1 MSSINNNNK
10 SKTNK
15 EVNKKSLR
23 NDFFNLDIKDDIFDP
38 FKDDFFNFD
47 SFENKMFRNIFNI
60 FDTKKE
66 TQKPKEVEEPK
77 EVKPEEKIEEEKE
90 EEINT
95 NNKEEEINTNTKKEE
110 INTNTI
116 PKEENKGTIYSKIY
130 RYNNINGKEERYS
143 SQSIKQ
149 INNEHNIS
157 EIKEI
162 YNNSD
167 GIYKSA
173 YQRGLDNKTTRFI
186 KEKKMEEEEINTNT
200 KKEEEINTNT
210 KPKEEN
216 KGTIYSKVYRYNNI
230 NGKEERYTSQSI
242 KQINNEHNIS
252 EIKEIYNNSDGIYK
266 SAYQRGLDDKTT
278 RFIKEKNIKTGKK
291 NQKKIIKGLEENEIN
306 DFNKT
311 YNDYCKQCGFKKH
324 FKEFDPFGINRK
336 HLLSDTTNNLFFHRL
351 LF

>member
-15 EVNKKSLR
+15 ENNKKNPR

-47 SFENKMFRNIFNI
+47 SFENKMFKNIFDI

-66 TQKPKEVEEPK
+66 TEKPK
-77 EVKPEEKIEEEKE
+77 EVKPEEKMEEEKEEEEINTNTKEEKKE

-95 NNKEEEINTNTKKEE
+95 NTKEEEINTNTKKEEINTNTKKEE

-116 PKEENKGTIYSKIY
+116 PKEENKGTIYSKI
-130 RYNNINGKEERYS
+130 
-143 SQSIKQ
+143 
-149 INNEHNIS
+149 
-157 EIKEI
+157 
-162 YNNSD
+162 
-167 GIYKSA
+167 
-173 YQRGLDNKTTRFI
+173 
-186 KEKKMEEEEINTNT
+186 
-200 KKEEEINTNT
+200 
-210 KPKEEN
+210 
-216 KGTIYSKVYRYNNI
+216 YRYNNI

-291 NQKKIIKGLEENEIN
+291 NQKKIIKGLEENELN

-336 HLLSDTTNNLFFHRL
+336 HLLSDGMNNLFFHKL

>member
-47 SFENKMFRNIFNI
+47 SFENKMFKNIFDI

-66 TQKPKEVEEPK
+66 TEKPK
-77 EVKPEEKIEEEKE
+77 EVKPEEKMEEEKEEEEINTNTKEEKKE

-95 NNKEEEINTNTKKEE
+95 NTKEEEINTNTKEEEINTNTKEEEINTNTKK
-110 INTNTI
+110 
-116 PKEENKGTIYSKIY
+116 
-130 RYNNINGKEERYS
+130 
-143 SQSIKQ
+143 
-149 INNEHNIS
+149 
-157 EIKEI
+157 
-162 YNNSD
+162 
-167 GIYKSA
+167 
-173 YQRGLDNKTTRFI
+173 
-186 KEKKMEEEEINTNT
+186 EEINTNT

-216 KGTIYSKVYRYNNI
+216 KGTIYSKIYRYNNI

-291 NQKKIIKGLEENEIN
+291 NQKKIIKGLEENELN

-336 HLLSDTTNNLFFHRL
+336 HLLSDGINNLFFHKL

>member
-10 SKTNK
+10 SKIKK
-15 EVNKKSLR
+15 EVNKKNTK

-47 SFENKMFRNIFNI
+47 SFENKMFKNIFNI

-66 TQKPKEVEEPK
+66 AEKPK
-77 EVKPEEKIEEEKE
+77 EVKPEEKMEEEKEEEEINTNTKEEKKE

-95 NNKEEEINTNTKKEE
+95 NTKEEEINTNTKEEEINTNTKKEE

-116 PKEENKGTIYSKIY
+116 PKEENKGTIYSKI
-130 RYNNINGKEERYS
+130 
-143 SQSIKQ
+143 
-149 INNEHNIS
+149 
-157 EIKEI
+157 
-162 YNNSD
+162 
-167 GIYKSA
+167 
-173 YQRGLDNKTTRFI
+173 
-186 KEKKMEEEEINTNT
+186 
-200 KKEEEINTNT
+200 
-210 KPKEEN
+210 
-216 KGTIYSKVYRYNNI
+216 YRYNNI

-336 HLLSDTTNNLFFHRL
+336 HLLSDGINNLFFHKL

>member
-10 SKTNK
+10 SKMNK
-15 EVNKKSLR
+15 ENNKKSLR

-47 SFENKMFRNIFNI
+47 SFENKMFKNIFDI

-66 TQKPKEVEEPK
+66 TEKPK
-77 EVKPEEKIEEEKE
+77 EVKPEEKMEEEKEEEEINTNTKEEKKE

-95 NNKEEEINTNTKKEE
+95 NTKEEEINTNTKKEEINTNTKKEE

-116 PKEENKGTIYSKIY
+116 PKEENKGTIYSKI
-130 RYNNINGKEERYS
+130 
-143 SQSIKQ
+143 
-149 INNEHNIS
+149 
-157 EIKEI
+157 
-162 YNNSD
+162 
-167 GIYKSA
+167 
-173 YQRGLDNKTTRFI
+173 
-186 KEKKMEEEEINTNT
+186 
-200 KKEEEINTNT
+200 
-210 KPKEEN
+210 
-216 KGTIYSKVYRYNNI
+216 YRYNNI

-311 YNDYCKQCGFKKH
+311 YNDICKQCGFKKH

-336 HLLSDTTNNLFFHRL
+336 HLLSDGMNNLFFHKL

>member
-10 SKTNK
+10 SKINK
-15 EVNKKSLR
+15 EINKQNPR

-66 TQKPKEVEEPK
+66 TQKPKEVEVPK
-77 EVKPEEKIEEEKE
+77 EIKSKEKMEEE
-90 EEINT
+90 
-95 NNKEEEINTNTKKEE
+95 KEEEINTNTKKEE
-110 INTNTI
+110 
-116 PKEENKGTIYSKIY
+116 
-130 RYNNINGKEERYS
+130 
-143 SQSIKQ
+143 
-149 INNEHNIS
+149 
-157 EIKEI
+157 
-162 YNNSD
+162 
-167 GIYKSA
+167 
-173 YQRGLDNKTTRFI
+173 
-186 KEKKMEEEEINTNT
+186 EEINTNT
-200 KKEEEINTNT
+200 KKEEI

-230 NGKEERYTSQSI
+230 NGKEERYSSQSI

-311 YNDYCKQCGFKKH
+311 YNDYCKQSGFKKH
-324 FKEFDPFGINRK
+324 LKEFEPFGIDRK
-336 HLLSDTTNNLFFHRL
+336 HLLSNETNNLFFHKL

>member
-15 EVNKKSLR
+15 ENNKKNPR

-47 SFENKMFRNIFNI
+47 SFENKMFKNIFNI

-66 TQKPKEVEEPK
+66 AEKPKEVEEPK
-77 EVKPEEKIEEEKE
+77 EVKPEEKMEEEKEEEKE

-95 NNKEEEINTNTKKEE
+95 NTKEEEINTNTKEEE
-110 INTNTI
+110 INTNT
-116 PKEENKGTIYSKIY
+116 KEEE
-130 RYNNINGKEERYS
+130 INTNTKEE
-143 SQSIKQ
+143 
-149 INNEHNIS
+149 
-157 EIKEI
+157 
-162 YNNSD
+162 
-167 GIYKSA
+167 
-173 YQRGLDNKTTRFI
+173 
-186 KEKKMEEEEINTNT
+186 KMEEEEINTNT

-216 KGTIYSKVYRYNNI
+216 KGAIYSKVYRYNNI

-311 YNDYCKQCGFKKH
+311 YNDYCKQSGFKKH
-324 FKEFDPFGINRK
+324 FKEFEPFDIDRK
-336 HLLSDTTNNLFFHRL
+336 HLLSNETNNLFFHKL

>member
-47 SFENKMFRNIFNI
+47 SFENKMFKNIFDI

-66 TQKPKEVEEPK
+66 TEKPK
-77 EVKPEEKIEEEKE
+77 EVKPEEKMEEEKKE

-95 NNKEEEINTNTKKEE
+95 NTKEEKKEEEINTNTKEEEINTNTKEEKKEEEEINTNTKKEETNTNTKKEE
-110 INTNTI
+110 INTNT
-116 PKEENKGTIYSKIY
+116 
-130 RYNNINGKEERYS
+130 
-143 SQSIKQ
+143 
-149 INNEHNIS
+149 
-157 EIKEI
+157 
-162 YNNSD
+162 
-167 GIYKSA
+167 
-173 YQRGLDNKTTRFI
+173 
-186 KEKKMEEEEINTNT
+186 KK
-200 KKEEEINTNT
+200 EEINTNT

-252 EIKEIYNNSDGIYK
+252 ETKETYNNSDGIYK

-291 NQKKIIKGLEENEIN
+291 NQKKIIKGLEENELN

-336 HLLSDTTNNLFFHRL
+336 HLLSDGMNNLFFHKL

>member
-15 EVNKKSLR
+15 ENSKKNPR
-23 NDFFNLDIKDDIFDP
+23 NDFFDLDIKDDIFDP

-66 TQKPKEVEEPK
+66 AEKPKEVEEPK
-77 EVKPEEKIEEEKE
+77 EAKPEEKMEEEKEEEKE

-95 NNKEEEINTNTKKEE
+95 NTKEEEINTNTKEEE
-110 INTNTI
+110 INTNT
-116 PKEENKGTIYSKIY
+116 KEEE
-130 RYNNINGKEERYS
+130 INTNTKEEE
-143 SQSIKQ
+143 
-149 INNEHNIS
+149 INTNT
-157 EIKEI
+157 KE
-162 YNNSD
+162 
-167 GIYKSA
+167 
-173 YQRGLDNKTTRFI
+173 
-186 KEKKMEEEEINTNT
+186 EKMEEEEINTNT

-216 KGTIYSKVYRYNNI
+216 KGVIYSKVYRYNNI

-291 NQKKIIKGLEENEIN
+291 NQKKIIKGLEENELN

-336 HLLSDTTNNLFFHRL
+336 HLLSDGMNNLFFHKL

>member
-15 EVNKKSLR
+15 EDNKKSLR

-47 SFENKMFRNIFNI
+47 SFENKMFKNIFDI

-66 TQKPKEVEEPK
+66 TEKPK
-77 EVKPEEKIEEEKE
+77 EVKPEEKMEEEKKE

-95 NNKEEEINTNTKKEE
+95 NTKEEKKEEEINTNTKEEEINTNTKEEKKEEEEINTNTKKEETNTNTKKEE
-110 INTNTI
+110 INTNT
-116 PKEENKGTIYSKIY
+116 
-130 RYNNINGKEERYS
+130 
-143 SQSIKQ
+143 
-149 INNEHNIS
+149 
-157 EIKEI
+157 
-162 YNNSD
+162 
-167 GIYKSA
+167 
-173 YQRGLDNKTTRFI
+173 
-186 KEKKMEEEEINTNT
+186 KK
-200 KKEEEINTNT
+200 EEINTNT

-291 NQKKIIKGLEENEIN
+291 NQKKIIKGLEENELN

-336 HLLSDTTNNLFFHRL
+336 HLLSDGMNNLFFHKL

>member
-15 EVNKKSLR
+15 ENNKKNPR
-23 NDFFNLDIKDDIFDP
+23 NDFFDLDIKDDIFDP

-47 SFENKMFRNIFNI
+47 SFENKMFKNIFNI

-66 TQKPKEVEEPK
+66 AEKPKEVEEPK
-77 EVKPEEKIEEEKE
+77 EVKPEEKMEEEKE

-95 NNKEEEINTNTKKEE
+95 NTKEEEINTNTKEEE
-110 INTNTI
+110 INTNT
-116 PKEENKGTIYSKIY
+116 KEE
-130 RYNNINGKEERYS
+130 
-143 SQSIKQ
+143 
-149 INNEHNIS
+149 
-157 EIKEI
+157 
-162 YNNSD
+162 
-167 GIYKSA
+167 
-173 YQRGLDNKTTRFI
+173 
-186 KEKKMEEEEINTNT
+186 KMEEEEINTNT

-252 EIKEIYNNSDGIYK
+252 ETKETYNNSDGIYK

-291 NQKKIIKGLEENEIN
+291 NQKKIIKGLEENELN

-336 HLLSDTTNNLFFHRL
+336 HLLSDGMNNLFFHKL